1 MEEPLALQKGLIYGP
16 VNSRRLGRSLG
27 INVMPTGYKVCSFNC
42 VYCHYGWTKYL
53 KGDLS
58 EHLKDMPTV
67 EDVERELEKTLRGIE
82 PPQYITFSGNGE
94 ATLHPDFAAM
104 VDAVLA
110 VRKRLRSPARVAIL
124 SNSTGVSDESVR
136 QALQRL
142 DVRIMKLDAGT
153 APVLD
158 RINRPAR
165 GVSLDKI
172 VTGLGLLGDVT
183 LQSIFV
189 EGGVANCSDEDID
202 TWLVQ
207 VERIKPT
214 FAQVYSLENAP
225 AMETLVGVP
234 IPRLEAVVRR
244 LESIGVKAAAY

>member
-189 EGGVANCSDEDID
+189 EGGVANCSDRDID
-202 TWLVQ
+202 TWLAQ

>member
-124 SNSTGVSDESVR
+124 SNSTGVADESVR
-136 QALQRL
+136 QALHRL

-153 APVLD
+153 AQVLD

-189 EGGVANCSDEDID
+189 EGGVANCSDGDID
-202 TWLVQ
+202 TWLAQ